1 MPDVRKKI
9 YMRTGG
15 HFFRTKNNVPKTGA
29 EMCRFF
35 LDKEKSK

>member
-9 YMRTGG
+9 YNETGDT
-15 HFFRTKNNVPKTGA
+15 FQDKNNVPKTGA